1 MKTRAEISED
11 LKRFGQGSA
20 PDMTVA
26 EAAIWI
32 GALDRPALPFDRYQR
47 HLEKLAEKVAAYAR
61 AGSEPVPVEEMADA
75 LRQIIC
81 RHYGYGAGAAEAIDA
96 DCFDMTRVI
105 DCREGASESLA
116 TLHADVAR
124 RLGWQAELLKIPGR
138 MLVRLQSLG
147 ERCIHDPAADMH
159 PQEPADLRAIIK
171 AASGNDAELTPSMLQ
186 PLDDRAALLSLLAGR
201 KSMLLRTHRLE
212 EAKALIETS
221 LLIAPAEPTL
231 WRECGLMNA
240 RLDRLHDAV
249 QALETYLR
257 LGPGDAARYNT
268 SILLQELRGRLS

>member
-1 MKTRAEISED
+1 LKTRAEIAED

-20 PDMTVA
+20 PGVTVA
-26 EAAIWI
+26 EAAVWI

-47 HLEKLAEKVAAYAR
+47 HLQKLTDKVAAYAR
-61 AGSEPVPVEEMADA
+61 ARNEPVPVEEMADA

-81 RHYGYGAGAAEAIDA
+81 RHYGYGTGTAEAVDA
-96 DCFDMTRVI
+96 DCFEMTRVI
-105 DCREGASESLA
+105 DCREGASEALA
-116 TLHADVAR
+116 ILHADVAR
-124 RLGWQAELLKIPGR
+124 RLGWQVELLKIPGR
-138 MLVRLQSLG
+138 MLLRLQSLG
-147 ERCIHDPAADMH
+147 ERCILDPTADLL
-159 PQEPADLRAIIK
+159 PQEPADLRTIIK
-171 AASGNDAELTPSMLQ
+171 AASGVEAELTPAMLQ
-186 PLDDRAALLSLLAGR
+186 PLDDQAALLRLLAGR

-212 EAKALIETS
+212 DAKALIDTS
-221 LLIAPAEPTL
+221 LLIAPDEPTL

-257 LGPGDAARYNT
+257 LGPGDTARYNT